1 MHTLTATCKTINN
14 ANRKRE
20 RQVLL
25 RKTSKQVLAFLEFM
39 MHRGYIDQITF
50 FDDHRQGKV
59 VVDLNGRLIKCGS
72 ICPQYHIK
80 CKDLEDW
87 RQRLLPARQFGH
99 LVVTTSK
106 GIMDQN
112 ECLKENVGGRIVGFF
127 Y

>member
-14 ANRKRE
+14 ANRKGQ
-20 RQVLL
+20 RQVLI

-39 MHRGYIDQITF
+39 LQHGYLDQITY

-59 VVDLNGRLIKCGS
+59 VVDLNGRLVKCAS
-72 ICPQYHIK
+72 VCPQYHIK
-80 CKDLEDW
+80 YKDIEDW
-87 RQRLLPARQFGH
+87 RSRLLPARQFGH

-112 ECLKENVGGRIVGFF
+112 GCLKENVGGRIVGFF

>member
-14 ANRKRE
+14 ANKKGH
-20 RQVLL
+20 RQVLI

-39 MHRGYIDQITF
+39 LKHGYIEQITY

-59 VVDLNGRLIKCGS
+59 VVDLNGRLLKCS
-72 ICPQYHIK
+72 SVCPQYHIK
-80 CKDLEDW
+80 HKEIEDW
-87 RQRLLPARQFGH
+87 RSRLLPARQFGH

-106 GIMDQN
+106 GIMDQT
-112 ECLKENVGGRIVGFF
+112 ECLKENLGGRIVGFF